1 MKINNSIFEG
11 YENTKLVKYENIDKD
26 FKNTYYYDELGSHD
40 VHGFLKANFYKDG
53 RLIQTYSEN
62 ECHVAVI
69 AGTGL
74 GKTTSYGIPNILS
87 IAHQKV
93 KRNMVISD
101 PKGEYYRIVSS
112 DLKKNG
118 YKIMLLNFR
127 NYRHSECWN
136 PLRYIYD
143 LYMKHLHVQ
152 DEVKL
157 VKTKKG
163 YRNKFRGKIYEDQ
176 SELDE
181 VIYEEEQVTLKEV
194 ENEVDEL
201 SETVCT
207 VANRREP
214 YWELMAQKLFKAF
227 IWGMLEDI
235 DNPRA
240 MYKIDEHHFNYATL
254 IRIIESIGEE
264 YDYFTDRDHINSHAF
279 RYAQAPLIVNGN
291 VTARCVM
298 STLASQIAVYN
309 NASIANITIDNSF
322 SFDVFTGSEPVAFFI
337 DYADESSKDYRVISD
352 FIKQVYKYLIGYA
365 NEQPKGKLERQVV
378 FILDEFGN
386 LPEIPNFAN
395 VISACRARNI
405 YFNLILQS
413 YAQLDNIYGK
423 DVSKVIR
430 DNLNVHIFMGTNDY
444 DTLQAFSTEC
454 GEFTRV
460 SPVSALRGSTSEL
473 DNESVETIK
482 VMPKSMLSQ
491 IKEGD
496 CVVTEGTTGYV
507 MYSRMERYFRCNEFL
522 NIEETE
528 IKDYPSRINPY
539 DRMYLFEKNV
549 NIDDDDDDEDTD
561 FNIDDLL

>member
-11 YENTKLVKYENIDKD
+11 YENTNLVKYDEIDNS
-26 FKNTYYYDELGSHD
+26 FKNTYYYDDLENHE
-40 VHGFLKANFYKDG
+40 VHGFLKSSFYKDG
-53 RLIQTYSEN
+53 RLMQTYSESD
-62 ECHVAVI
+62 CHVAVI

-74 GKTTSYGIPNILS
+74 GKTTSYGIPNIVS
-87 IAHQKV
+87 IAHQKE
-93 KRNMVISD
+93 KRNMIITD
-101 PKGEYYRIVSS
+101 PKGEYYRIASME
-112 DLKKNG
+112 LKKCG
-118 YKIMLLNFR
+118 YKVMLLNFR

-143 LYMKHLHVQ
+143 LYMKHINIKDKV
-152 DEVKL
+152 EL
-157 VKTKKG
+157 VKTKEG
-163 YRNKFRGKIYEDQ
+163 YRNRFMGKVYEDQ
-176 SELDE
+176 TELDE
-181 VIYEEEQVTLKEV
+181 VIYEMEQVTLKDV

-235 DNPRA
+235 DNPKA
-240 MYKIDEHHFNYATL
+240 MFKIDEHHFNYATL
-254 IRIIESIGEE
+254 IRIIESVGEE
-264 YDYFTDRDHINSHAF
+264 HDYFTDRDHIKSHAF

-291 VTARCVM
+291 VTARCVL

-309 NASIANITIDNSF
+309 NSSIANITIDNSF
-322 SFDVFTGSEPVAFFI
+322 FFDIFTSHEPIAFFI
-337 DYADESSKDYRVISD
+337 DYADESAKDNRVISD

-365 NEQPKGKLERQVV
+365 NEKKDGKLTHQVV

-423 DVSKVIR
+423 EVSKIIR

-444 DTLQAFSTEC
+444 DTLQAFSVEC

-460 SPVSALRGSTSEL
+460 APVSALRGNSNELTDSTI
-473 DNESVETIK
+473 ETIK
-482 VMPKSMLSQ
+482 RMPKSVLAQ
-491 IKEGD
+491 LKEGD
-496 CVVTEGTTGYV
+496 CIVTEGTTGYV
-507 MYSRMERYFRCNEFL
+507 MYSRLERYFRCPEFTKM
-522 NIEETE
+522 EEND
-528 IKDYPSRINPY
+528 IKEYKSKINPY
-539 DRMYLFEKNV
+539 DRKYLFCKNV
-549 NIDDDDDDEDTD
+549 EVDDDDDDDD
-561 FNIDDLL
+561 FFKDIF